1 MQINLEV
8 LNEQKADKLHSYLQ
22 KQLVKKVFRKM
33 HKYKTLKVKNR
44 EIKNLQIVHKFRKKI
59 VLTAWKDH
67 CIKTKEHRFSKSNL
81 SNQTFR
87 APRSCQRRIRKR
99 RFSKSKNLNKS
110 FSQLEFKNKMST
122 EGHIISKDPN
132 LSVTFAAK
140 KRLKKSTKMSKAKRH
155 FQKATIS
162 RCFDVLKLSKSPTEN

>member
-1 MQINLEV
+1 MQINFEIV
-8 LNEQKADKLHSYLQ
+8 NGVKADKLRSYRQ

-33 HKYKTLKVKNR
+33 HKYKTMKVKNR